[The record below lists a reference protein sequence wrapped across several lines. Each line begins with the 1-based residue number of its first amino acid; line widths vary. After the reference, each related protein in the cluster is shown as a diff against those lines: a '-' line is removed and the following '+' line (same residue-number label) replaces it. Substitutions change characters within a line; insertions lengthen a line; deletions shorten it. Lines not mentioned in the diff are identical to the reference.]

1 MPGHWEGDMVSGSSN
16 SHIGTLVERSTRC
29 VRLVELVELENKTTD
44 CVIAAL
50 TATVQQL
57 PDQLK
62 QSLTWDRGPETGK
75 HE

>member
-1 MPGHWEGDMVSGSSN
+1 MPRTGHWEGDMVSGSIH
-16 SHIGTLVERSTRC
+16 SHIATLVERSSRC
-29 VRLVELVELENKTTD
+29 VRLVELEHKTPD

-62 QSLTWDRGPETGK
+62 QSLTWDRGPETGR